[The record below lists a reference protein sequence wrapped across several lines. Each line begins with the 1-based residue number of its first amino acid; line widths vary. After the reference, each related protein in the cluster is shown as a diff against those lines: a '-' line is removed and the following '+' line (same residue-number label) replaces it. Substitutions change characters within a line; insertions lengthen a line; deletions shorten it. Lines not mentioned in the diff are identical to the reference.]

1 MKNYRFQ
8 SYIFFVLV
16 LIVASC
22 QSSLY
27 PDQVHEPVVIEGE
40 LVFKLITLPNLYGVP
55 PSVASEFMQTTENEQ
70 IEDASLRSRSFAVHF
85 RTLEGSGLLHKPYF
99 QLRTKDKETFTVYVS
114 DEEYEKVRE
123 FRYAD
128 LRRSREKVTLTLR
141 GLFVDGVVDCDEILQ
156 VKRTAGLTIY
166 DK

>member
-1 MKNYRFQ
+1 MKNYRFR
-8 SYIFFVLV
+8 SYIVLV
-16 LIVASC
+16 MMLVVSC

-27 PDQVHEPVVIEGE
+27 PDQIHEPVVIEGE

-55 PSVASEFMQTTENEQ
+55 ASVASEFMQTTEDEQ
-70 IEDASLRSRSFAVHF
+70 GPEETSLGSRSFAVHF

-99 QLRTKDKETFTVYVS
+99 QLRTKDKETFTVYV
-114 DEEYEKVRE
+114 DDKEYEKVKG
-123 FRYAD
+123 FKYAD
-128 LRRSREKVTLTLR
+128 LRRSREKVELTLK